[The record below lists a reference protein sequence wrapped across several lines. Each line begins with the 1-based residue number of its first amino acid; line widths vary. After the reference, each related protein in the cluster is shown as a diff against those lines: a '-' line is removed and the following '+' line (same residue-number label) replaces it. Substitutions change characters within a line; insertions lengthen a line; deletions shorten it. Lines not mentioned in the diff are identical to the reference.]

1 MTSTRDLLLTAFDK
15 HHVAPDL
22 RAGIAALAGGES
34 DLKPHTEI
42 GYGHTENGRIRGI
55 FSRVRDLSDQALDQ
69 LKADDSAFFERVYG
83 NHASLGNDQPGDG
96 FKYRGRGIIQL
107 TGKANYARYGGMIG
121 VDLVNDPD
129 RENEPEVAVET
140 AVVYM
145 LDRYKGGGW
154 DRMKA
159 AVGNSFGNVDARK
172 NALFAQYVKSGE
184 WNAPPP
190 APGDA
195 QVAQP
200 AQDPAEG
207 QAEGEGAAPAGGAPG
222 GAPVPVSR
230 PAAPLEPVEALKRI
244 QRILQAA
251 GHYMQNPAGRPYLVD
266 GDFGAGSI
274 AELDALLRDAGQQG
288 VTRR

>member
-15 HHVAPDL
+15 HSVASDL

-42 GYGHTENGRIRGI
+42 GYGRTDNGRIRGI

-69 LKADDSAFFERVYG
+69 LKADDHAFFERVYG
-83 NHASLGNDQPGDG
+83 NHASLGNDLPGDG

-107 TGKANYARYGGMIG
+107 TGKANYDRYGGMIG

-129 RENEPEVAVET
+129 RENDPEVAVET

-154 DRMKA
+154 DKMKA

-184 WNAPPP
+184 WDAPPP
-190 APGDA
+190 AAAGAP
-195 QVAQP
+195 VAQ
-200 AQDPAEG
+200 DEG
-207 QAEGEGAAPAGGAPG
+207 QADAGAEAEGAAAGEPAPIG
-222 GAPVPVSR
+222 R

-244 QRILQAA
+244 QRIMQAA
-251 GHYMQNPAGRPYLVD
+251 GHYLQNQAGAPYKVD

-274 AELDALLRDAGQQG
+274 GELDALLRAAGQRG
-288 VTRR
+288 ITRQ